1 MTVEEIKRQ
10 KGHLYK
16 ITLSD
21 NSSFLVDCD
30 VCEAIPI
37 VTGKELSKE
46 EITDILKTSDY
57 ERAKSRAL
65 WFLDRGDR
73 TEKSLYEKLVAAK
86 ISPEQCARA
95 IARLKELGL
104 IDDRRYAK
112 NYAERC
118 IESNISK
125 RETYGKLMQKGVP
138 KDIIRE
144 VLEET
149 QVDEVSQIT
158 ALIKKKYANKLN
170 SRENTAKVVAALMRK
185 GFSYPAVKEALR
197 AYGEELEYIDGE

>member
-158 ALIKKKYANKLN
+158 ALIKKKYANKLD

>member
-16 ITLSD
+16 VSLSD
-21 NSSFLVDCD
+21 GTSFLADCD
-30 VCEAIPI
+30 VCENIPI
-37 VTGKELSKE
+37 VKGKELSKE
-46 EITDILKTSDY
+46 DITEILKTSDY

-73 TEKSLYEKLVAAK
+73 TENGLYEKLLAAK

-104 IDDRRYAK
+104 IDDRRYAR

-118 IESNISK
+118 IGNNVSK
-125 RETYGKLMQKGVP
+125 RETYAKLMGKGVP
-138 KDIIRE
+138 KDIIKE
-144 VLEET
+144 VLDET
-149 QVDEVSQIT
+149 ECDETAQVM
-158 ALIKKKYANKLN
+158 ALIKKKYANKLDSKEN
-170 SRENTAKVVAALMRK
+170 SAKVVAALMRK
-185 GFSYPAVKEALR
+185 GFSYSAVKEALR
-197 AYGEELEYIDGE
+197 VYGEELEYIDGE

>member
-1 MTVEEIKRQ
+1 MIIEEIKRQ

-16 ITLSD
+16 VSLSD
-21 NSSFLVDCD
+21 GSSFLVHPD
-30 VCEAIPI
+30 VCEGIPL
-37 VTGKELSKE
+37 VKGKALERE
-46 EITDILKTSDY
+46 EITEILKTSDY

-73 TEKSLYEKLVAAK
+73 TEKGLYEKLVAAK

-125 RETYGKLMQKGVP
+125 RETYVKLMQKGVP
-138 KDIIRE
+138 RDIIKE
-144 VLEET
+144 ALDNTE
-149 QVDEVSQIT
+149 VDESSQVI
-158 ALIKKKYANKLN
+158 ALIKKKYANKLD
-170 SRENTAKVVAALMRK
+170 SKENKAKVVAALMRK
-185 GFSYPAVKEALR
+185 GFNYSAVKEALR
-197 AYGEELEYIDGE
+197 VYGEELEYIDGE